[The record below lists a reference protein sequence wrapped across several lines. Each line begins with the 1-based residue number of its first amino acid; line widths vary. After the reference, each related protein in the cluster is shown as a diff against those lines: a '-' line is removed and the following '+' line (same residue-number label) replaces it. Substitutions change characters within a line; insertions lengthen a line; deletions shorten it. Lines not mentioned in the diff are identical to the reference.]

1 VIYTAA
7 AMLNISGL
15 DGTSIERQATRR
27 RSRVKRKY
35 QTLAVYIILFRVHD
49 QRSKARAPIHRSSKL
64 RMAIERINT
73 RHSDEFHITQLLLL
87 RLRVHRSAAYN
98 KKIYK
103 RKCVHIIDLYVWSSS
118 RQHNHIGNN
127 MVYHSC
133 NSIHVYLLSTPMPAY
148 QMYTYLQSCI
158 FVYYSV
164 KAFISHRQLH
174 FASTW
179 CRFCHQI
186 KGHDLH
192 SIAWLYN
199 KRDQQQSS
207 WSKRYLI
214 RYL

>member
-1 VIYTAA
+1 LISTHRHTSAHKEINNTRNPVIYTAA

-49 QRSKARAPIHRSSKL
+49 QRSKARAPIYRSSKL

-103 RKCVHIIDLYVWSSS
+103 RKCVHIIDLYV
-118 RQHNHIGNN
+118 
-127 MVYHSC
+127 
-133 NSIHVYLLSTPMPAY
+133 
-148 QMYTYLQSCI
+148 
-158 FVYYSV
+158 
-164 KAFISHRQLH
+164 
-174 FASTW
+174 
-179 CRFCHQI
+179 
-186 KGHDLH
+186 
-192 SIAWLYN
+192 
-199 KRDQQQSS
+199 
-207 WSKRYLI
+207 
-214 RYL
+214 